1 MEFKKKIYRNLTNLA
16 GAGLSGSQDLVTK
29 DTVSLAPEKNQ
40 RRKKYWNSKTSI
52 NKTVITLSH
61 IGCHLNDN

>member
-1 MEFKKKIYRNLTNLA
+1 MEFQKQNRNLTNLA

-40 RRKKYWNSKTSI
+40 RRKKY
-52 NKTVITLSH
+52 
-61 IGCHLNDN
+61 